1 MYTFCLSKDIA
12 QGLYF
17 QIRVWE
23 QGSFGYNLNAEGAGK
38 LNYWKLIQQYSY
50 ILCIPKERKKK
61 NPCLQRAHDSDTHPW
76 TT

>member
-1 MYTFCLSKDIA
+1 MYKFCLSKDIA

-23 QGSFGYNLNAEGAGK
+23 QGSFEYNLHAEGAGK
-38 LNYWKLIQQYSY
+38 LNYWKLILVLIYTLY
-50 ILCIPKERKKK
+50 TKGKEEK

-76 TT
+76 ST